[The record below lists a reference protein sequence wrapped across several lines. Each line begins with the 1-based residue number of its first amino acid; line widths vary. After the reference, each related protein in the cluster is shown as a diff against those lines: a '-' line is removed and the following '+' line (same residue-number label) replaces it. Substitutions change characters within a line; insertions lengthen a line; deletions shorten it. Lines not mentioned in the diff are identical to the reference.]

1 MMRPLRA
8 FTVLTLVLATSVVSS
23 CSLFESEPLPE
34 NWEVE
39 VLDHAPP
46 RRDLLT
52 ECQWALRNAG
62 YPPGEADEALGMV
75 ESGWLVSL
83 HPFSKK
89 GRRYKGVIVAE
100 VSPETGE
107 DIIKVRVEV
116 EGNTEKKQPLEP
128 SLAKWEPLGDDPSR
142 ADVLMEHVMQQLRQK
157 RKAN

>member
-1 MMRPLRA
+1 MRPLRA
-8 FTVLTLVLATSVVSS
+8 FAVLALVLGTGVTTS

-34 NWEVE
+34 NWLPAD
-39 VLDHAPP
+39 LDHAPP

-52 ECQWALRNAG
+52 QCQWALRNAG

-83 HPFSKK
+83 HPFSRK

-100 VSPETGE
+100 VSPETGK
-107 DIIKVRVEV
+107 DMIRVRVEV

-128 SLAKWEPLGDDPSR
+128 ALAKWEPLGDDISR
-142 ADVLMEHVMQQLRQK
+142 AEVLLEHVLLQLRQK
-157 RKAN
+157 RTGD